1 MAQSSHSV
9 DSDVGESWSRPALLI
24 EFMLDMVSKC
34 HMLESELHS
43 RDAWRHA
50 KCHLSHA
57 IEGGGGIH
65 GTPPYGGLGEP
76 LQGDSVSKNLEV
88 LKAKAI

>member
-1 MAQSSHSV
+1 MH
-9 DSDVGESWSRPALLI
+9 DEPSRA
-24 EFMLDMVSKC
+24 
-34 HMLESELHS
+34 SELRS
-43 RDAWRHA
+43 RDGRAA
-50 KCHLSHA
+50 CKCHLSHA